1 MRNVTPSELASAL
14 TAALEASQNTSGE
27 AATPPDTKAEETKA
41 EETKAAQP
49 EPETKAEET
58 KAAQPEPETKAE
70 ETKAAAESEETSDG
84 LPSDPEQLRKMVK
97 DLRKEA
103 AKDRVAG
110 KEKAADEAR
119 RAVLDEISKALGLSK
134 SDEAPELTV
143 EQLTSDLTESK
154 AAERAS
160 ALELAVYKAAG
171 DLADPAR
178 LLDSQSFHTALKDVD
193 LADGEAVKNA
203 ITAFTKDHPH
213 FAKTQAV
220 SGASAID
227 KPAGSG
233 AEKPK
238 NLQDAIALRFS

>member
-1 MRNVTPSELASAL
+1 MHNVTPSELASAL

-58 KAAQPEPETKAE
+58 KAA
-70 ETKAAAESEETSDG
+70 AESEETTDG
-84 LPSDPEQLRKMVK
+84 LPSDPEQLRKMIK

-119 RAVLDEISKALGLSK
+119 RAVLDEISKALGLTK
-134 SDEAPELTV
+134 SDEAPELTA
-143 EQLTSDLTESK
+143 EQLTAKLTESK

-193 LADGEAVKNA
+193 LTDAEAVKNA
-203 ITAFTKDHPH
+203 ITAFTKDHPY

>member
-1 MRNVTPSELASAL
+1 MHDFIPAELASAL
-14 TAALEASQNTSGE
+14 TAALEASQNTKAEETKATTPEPE
-27 AATPPDTKAEETKA
+27 AKAEETKA
-41 EETKAAQP
+41 EETKAAAEGIKATIP
-49 EPETKAEET
+49 EPETKAATEDT
-58 KAAQPEPETKAE
+58 T
-70 ETKAAAESEETSDG
+70 DG

-119 RAVLDEISKALGLSK
+119 RAVLDEISKALGLTK
-134 SDEAPELTV
+134 TDEAPELTV
-143 EQLTSDLTESK
+143 EQLTAELTESK

-203 ITAFTKDHPH
+203 ITAFAKDHPH

>member
-1 MRNVTPSELASAL
+1 MHDLNPAELASAL
-14 TAALEASQNTSGE
+14 TAALEASQNT
-27 AATPPDTKAEETKA
+27 KAEETKA
-41 EETKAAQP
+41 TTP

-58 KAAQPEPETKAE
+58 KATTPEPETKAE
-70 ETKAAAESEETSDG
+70 ETKAAAEDTTDG
-84 LPSDPEQLRKMVK
+84 LPSDPEQLRKMIK

-134 SDEAPELTV
+134 TDEAPELTV
-143 EQLTSDLTESK
+143 EQLTAELAESK
-154 AAERAS
+154 AAGHAS

-171 DLADPAR
+171 DLADPGR

-193 LADGEAVKNA
+193 LADAEAVKNA

>member
-1 MRNVTPSELASAL
+1 MNEQTTTEETTEETKATTPE
-14 TAALEASQNTSGE
+14 
-27 AATPPDTKAEETKA
+27 PDTKAEEA
-41 EETKAAQP
+41 
-49 EPETKAEET
+49 
-58 KAAQPEPETKAE
+58 
-70 ETKAAAESEETSDG
+70 KAAAESEETTDG

-110 KEKAADEAR
+110 KEKAAEEAR

-143 EQLTSDLTESK
+143 EQLTAELAESQ
-154 AAERAS
+154 AAGRAS

-178 LLDSQSFHTALKDVD
+178 LLDSQSFHTALKDID
-193 LADGEAVKNA
+193 LTDAEAVKNA
-203 ITAFTKDHPH
+203 IATFTKEHTH

-233 AEKPK
+233 TEKPK

>member
-1 MRNVTPSELASAL
+1 MHNVTPSELASAL
-14 TAALEASQNTSGE
+14 TAALEASQNTKAE
-27 AATPPDTKAEETKA
+27 ETKGTQPVAEAEETKA
-41 EETKAAQP
+41 EETKAAAEETKATTP
-49 EPETKAEET
+49 EPETKAE
-58 KAAQPEPETKAE
+58 AE
-70 ETKAAAESEETSDG
+70 DTTDG
-84 LPSDPEQLRKMVK
+84 LPSDPEQLRKMIK

-143 EQLTSDLTESK
+143 EQLTAELAESK
-154 AAERAS
+154 AAGHAS

-171 DLADPAR
+171 DLADPGR
-178 LLDSQSFHTALKDVD
+178 LLDSQSFHAALKDVD
-193 LADGEAVKNA
+193 LADAEAVKNA
-203 ITAFTKDHPH
+203 IATFTKEHPH

>member
-1 MRNVTPSELASAL
+1 MDKFNPADLASML

-27 AATPPDTKAEETKA
+27 AATQPVSAAEETKA
-41 EETKAAQP
+41 EETKAVAEEIKATTP
-49 EPETKAEET
+49 DPDTKAEDAT
-58 KAAQPEPETKAE
+58 
-70 ETKAAAESEETSDG
+70 DG

-143 EQLTSDLTESK
+143 EQLTAELAESK
-154 AAERAS
+154 AAGHAS

-178 LLDSQSFHTALKDVD
+178 LLDSQSFHAAVKDVD
-193 LADGEAVKNA
+193 LADAEAVKNA

>member
-1 MRNVTPSELASAL
+1 MHNVNPAELASAL

-27 AATPPDTKAEETKA
+27 AATQPDTKATAPVAEEPKPEPKAEETKA
-41 EETKAAQP
+41 TPP
-49 EPETKAEET
+49 EPKAE
-58 KAAQPEPETKAE
+58 AE
-70 ETKAAAESEETSDG
+70 DATDG
-84 LPSDPEQLRKMVK
+84 LPSDPEQLRKMIK

-119 RAVLDEISKALGLSK
+119 RAVLDEISKALGLTK

-143 EQLTSDLTESK
+143 EQLTAELAESK
-154 AAERAS
+154 AAGHAS

-178 LLDSQSFHTALKDVD
+178 LLDSQSFHAAVKDVD
-193 LADGEAVKNA
+193 LADAEAVKNA
-203 ITAFTKDHPH
+203 VTAFTKEHPH

>member
-1 MRNVTPSELASAL
+1 MHNVTPAELASAL

-27 AATPPDTKAEETKA
+27 ETTPPVAGAEETKATPAEPDTKAEETKA
-41 EETKAAQP
+41 E
-49 EPETKAEET
+49 AEDT
-58 KAAQPEPETKAE
+58 P
-70 ETKAAAESEETSDG
+70 DG
-84 LPSDPEQLRKMVK
+84 LPSDPEQLRKMIK

-110 KEKAADEAR
+110 KEKAAEEAR

-134 SDEAPELTV
+134 SGEAPELTA
-143 EQLTSDLTESK
+143 EQLTAKLTESK

-193 LADGEAVKNA
+193 LTDGEAVKNA
-203 ITAFTKDHPH
+203 IASFTKEHPH

-220 SGASAID
+220 SGASAVD
-227 KPAGSG
+227 TPAGSG
-233 AEKPK
+233 TEKPK

>member
-1 MRNVTPSELASAL
+1 MHDFIPAELASAL
-14 TAALEASQNTSGE
+14 TAALEASQNTKAEETKATTPEPE
-27 AATPPDTKAEETKA
+27 AKAEETKA
-41 EETKAAQP
+41 EETKAAAEGIKATIP
-49 EPETKAEET
+49 EPETKAATEDT
-58 KAAQPEPETKAE
+58 T
-70 ETKAAAESEETSDG
+70 DG

-134 SDEAPELTV
+134 SDETPELTV
-143 EQLTSDLTESK
+143 EQLTAELTESK

-203 ITAFTKDHPH
+203 ITAFAKDHPH

>member
-1 MRNVTPSELASAL
+1 MNEQTTTEETKATTPE
-14 TAALEASQNTSGE
+14 
-27 AATPPDTKAEETKA
+27 PDTKAEETKA
-41 EETKAAQP
+41 EAGP
-49 EPETKAEET
+49 EET
-58 KAAQPEPETKAE
+58 T
-70 ETKAAAESEETSDG
+70 DG
-84 LPSDPEQLRKMVK
+84 LPSDPEQLRKMIKPVRREPAR
-97 DLRKEA
+97 DPVAARKRPE
-103 AKDRVAG
+103 D
-110 KEKAADEAR
+110 DPR

-143 EQLTSDLTESK
+143 EQLTAELAESK
-154 AAERAS
+154 AAGHAS

-178 LLDSQSFHTALKDVD
+178 LLDSQSFHAAVKDVD
-193 LADGEAVKNA
+193 LTDSEAVKNA

-213 FAKTQAV
+213 FAKTQGV
-220 SGASAID
+220 SGAAAID

>member
-1 MRNVTPSELASAL
+1 MNEQT
-14 TAALEASQNTSGE
+14 NTE
-27 AATPPDTKAEETKA
+27 ETTEETKA
-41 EETKAAQP
+41 TPPVAEEPKP
-49 EPETKAEET
+49 EPTPEAEDT
-58 KAAQPEPETKAE
+58 T
-70 ETKAAAESEETSDG
+70 DG

-119 RAVLDEISKALGLSK
+119 RAVLDEISKALGLTK
-134 SDEAPELTV
+134 TDEAPELTV
-143 EQLTSDLTESK
+143 EQLTAELAESK
-154 AAERAS
+154 AAGHAS

-193 LADGEAVKNA
+193 LADAEAVKNA

>member
-1 MRNVTPSELASAL
+1 MHNVTPSELASAL
-14 TAALEASQNTSGE
+14 TAALEASQNTKAE
-27 AATPPDTKAEETKA
+27 ETKGTQPVAEAEETKA
-41 EETKAAQP
+41 EETKAAAEETKATTP
-49 EPETKAEET
+49 EPETKAE
-58 KAAQPEPETKAE
+58 AE
-70 ETKAAAESEETSDG
+70 DTTDG
-84 LPSDPEQLRKMVK
+84 LPSDPEQLRKMIK

-143 EQLTSDLTESK
+143 EQLTAELAESK
-154 AAERAS
+154 AAGHAS

-193 LADGEAVKNA
+193 LTDAEAVKNA
-203 ITAFTKDHPH
+203 ITAFTKEHTH

-220 SGASAID
+220 LGASAID

>member
-1 MRNVTPSELASAL
+1 MHNVNPAELASAL

-27 AATPPDTKAEETKA
+27 AATQPDTKATAPVAEEPKPEPKAEETKA
-41 EETKAAQP
+41 TPP
-49 EPETKAEET
+49 EPKAE
-58 KAAQPEPETKAE
+58 AE
-70 ETKAAAESEETSDG
+70 DATDG
-84 LPSDPEQLRKMVK
+84 LPSDPEQLRKMIK

-119 RAVLDEISKALGLSK
+119 RAVLDEISKALGLTK
-134 SDEAPELTV
+134 NDEAPELTA
-143 EQLTSDLTESK
+143 EQLTAKLTESK

-193 LADGEAVKNA
+193 LTDAEAVKNA
-203 ITAFTKDHPH
+203 ITTFTKDHPH

-220 SGASAID
+220 NGASAID

>member
-1 MRNVTPSELASAL
+1 MNEQTTTEE
-14 TAALEASQNTSGE
+14 TTEETT
-27 AATPPDTKAEETKA
+27 AATPEPDTKAEETKA
-41 EETKAAQP
+41 AP
-49 EPETKAEET
+49 EDAT
-58 KAAQPEPETKAE
+58 
-70 ETKAAAESEETSDG
+70 DG
-84 LPSDPEQLRKMVK
+84 LPSDPEQLRKMIK

-143 EQLTSDLTESK
+143 EQLTAELAESK
-154 AAERAS
+154 AAGHAS

-193 LADGEAVKNA
+193 LADAEAVKNA
-203 ITAFTKDHPH
+203 IASFTKEHPH
-213 FAKTQAV
+213 FAKAQAV
-220 SGASAID
+220 SGASAVD
-227 KPAGSG
+227 TPAGSG

>member
-1 MRNVTPSELASAL
+1 MDKFNPADLASML

-27 AATPPDTKAEETKA
+27 ETTQPVSEAEETKA
-41 EETKAAQP
+41 EETKA
-49 EPETKAEET
+49 EPKAEET
-58 KAAQPEPETKAE
+58 KETTPEPKAE
-70 ETKAAAESEETSDG
+70 AEDTTDG

-134 SDEAPELTV
+134 SDEAPELTA
-143 EQLTSDLTESK
+143 EQLTAKLTESK

-178 LLDSQSFHTALKDVD
+178 LLDSQSFHAAVKDLD
-193 LADGEAVKNA
+193 LTDSEAVKNA

>member
-1 MRNVTPSELASAL
+1 MHNVTPSELASAL

-27 AATPPDTKAEETKA
+27 AAAQPEPDTKAEETKA
-41 EETKAAQP
+41 EETKATTP
-49 EPETKAEET
+49 EPD
-58 KAAQPEPETKAE
+58 TKAE
-70 ETKAAAESEETSDG
+70 ETKAAAEDTTDG
-84 LPSDPEQLRKMVK
+84 LPSDPEQLRKMIK

-119 RAVLDEISKALGLSK
+119 RAVLDEISKALGLTK

-143 EQLTSDLTESK
+143 EQLTADLTESK

-171 DLADPAR
+171 DLADPVR
-178 LLDSQSFHTALKDVD
+178 LLDSQSFHAAVKDLD
-193 LADGEAVKNA
+193 LTNSEAVKNA

>member
-1 MRNVTPSELASAL
+1 MHNVNPAELASAL

-27 AATPPDTKAEETKA
+27 AATQPDTKATAPVAEEPKPEPKAEETKA
-41 EETKAAQP
+41 TPP
-49 EPETKAEET
+49 EPKAE
-58 KAAQPEPETKAE
+58 AE
-70 ETKAAAESEETSDG
+70 DATDG
-84 LPSDPEQLRKMVK
+84 LPSDPEQLRKMIK

-143 EQLTSDLTESK
+143 EQLTADLTENK

-193 LADGEAVKNA
+193 LADAEAVKNA
-203 ITAFTKDHPH
+203 ITTFTKDHPH

>member
-1 MRNVTPSELASAL
+1 MDKFNPADLASML

-27 AATPPDTKAEETKA
+27 AATQPVSEAEETKA
-41 EETKAAQP
+41 EETKAVAEEIKATTP
-49 EPETKAEET
+49 DPDTKAEDAT
-58 KAAQPEPETKAE
+58 
-70 ETKAAAESEETSDG
+70 DG

-143 EQLTSDLTESK
+143 EQLTAELAESK
-154 AAERAS
+154 AAGHAS

-178 LLDSQSFHTALKDVD
+178 LLDSQSFHAAVKDVD
-193 LADGEAVKNA
+193 LADAEAVKNA

-233 AEKPK
+233 TEKPK

>member
-1 MRNVTPSELASAL
+1 MNGQTTTAKATTEETKTAPEPEETTEETTATTPE
-14 TAALEASQNTSGE
+14 
-27 AATPPDTKAEETKA
+27 PDTKAEETKA
-41 EETKAAQP
+41 E
-49 EPETKAEET
+49 AEDT
-58 KAAQPEPETKAE
+58 T
-70 ETKAAAESEETSDG
+70 DG
-84 LPSDPEQLRKMVK
+84 LPSDPEQLRKMIK

-143 EQLTSDLTESK
+143 EQLTAELAESK
-154 AAERAS
+154 AAGRAS

-193 LADGEAVKNA
+193 LADAEAVKNA

>member
-1 MRNVTPSELASAL
+1 MHDLNPAELASAL
-14 TAALEASQNTSGE
+14 TAALEASQNT
-27 AATPPDTKAEETKA
+27 KAEETKA
-41 EETKAAQP
+41 TTP

-58 KAAQPEPETKAE
+58 KATPPEPDTKAE
-70 ETKAAAESEETSDG
+70 ETKATAESEETTDG
-84 LPSDPEQLRKMVK
+84 LPSDPEQLRKMIK

-134 SDEAPELTV
+134 SDEAPELTA
-143 EQLTSDLTESK
+143 EQLTAKLTESK

-160 ALELAVYKAAG
+160 ALELTVYKAAG

-193 LADGEAVKNA
+193 LADAEAVKNA

-220 SGASAID
+220 AGASAID

>member
-1 MRNVTPSELASAL
+1 MNEQTTMEE
-14 TAALEASQNTSGE
+14 TT
-27 AATPPDTKAEETKA
+27 EETKA
-41 EETKAAQP
+41 TTP
-49 EPETKAEET
+49 DPETKAEET
-58 KAAQPEPETKAE
+58 KAEAGPE
-70 ETKAAAESEETSDG
+70 ETTDG

-143 EQLTSDLTESK
+143 EQLTAELAESK
-154 AAERAS
+154 AAGHAS
-160 ALELAVYKAAG
+160 AMELAVYKAAG

-193 LADGEAVKNA
+193 LTDAEAVKNA

>member
-1 MRNVTPSELASAL
+1 MDKFNPADLASML

-27 AATPPDTKAEETKA
+27 AATQPVSEAEETKA
-41 EETKAAQP
+41 EETKAVAEEIKATTP
-49 EPETKAEET
+49 DPDTKAEDAT
-58 KAAQPEPETKAE
+58 
-70 ETKAAAESEETSDG
+70 DG

-119 RAVLDEISKALGLSK
+119 RAVLDEISKALGLTK
-134 SDEAPELTV
+134 SDEAPELTA
-143 EQLTSDLTESK
+143 EQLTAKLTESK
-154 AAERAS
+154 AAGHAS

-193 LADGEAVKNA
+193 LADAEAVKNA

>member
-1 MRNVTPSELASAL
+1 MNKQTTTEE
-14 TAALEASQNTSGE
+14 TT
-27 AATPPDTKAEETKA
+27 EETKA
-41 EETKAAQP
+41 TTP

-58 KAAQPEPETKAE
+58 KAAPPEPDTKAEETKAAPPEPDTKAE
-70 ETKAAAESEETSDG
+70 ETKAAAEDTTDG
-84 LPSDPEQLRKMVK
+84 LPSDPEQLRKMIK

-134 SDEAPELTV
+134 SDEAPELTA
-143 EQLTSDLTESK
+143 EQLTAKLTESK
-154 AAERAS
+154 AAGHAS

-178 LLDSQSFHTALKDVD
+178 LLDSQSFHAAVKDVD
-193 LADGEAVKNA
+193 LADAEAVKNA

>member
-1 MRNVTPSELASAL
+1 MDKFNPADLASML

-27 AATPPDTKAEETKA
+27 AATQPVSEAEETKA
-41 EETKAAQP
+41 EETKAVAEEIKATTP
-49 EPETKAEET
+49 DPDTKAEDAT
-58 KAAQPEPETKAE
+58 
-70 ETKAAAESEETSDG
+70 DG

-143 EQLTSDLTESK
+143 EQLTADLTESK

-178 LLDSQSFHTALKDVD
+178 LLDSQSFHAALKDVD
-193 LADGEAVKNA
+193 LTDAEAVKNA
-203 ITAFTKDHPH
+203 ITTFTKDHPH

-220 SGASAID
+220 NGASAID

>member
-1 MRNVTPSELASAL
+1 MDNFNPADLASML

-27 AATPPDTKAEETKA
+27 AATQPVSEAEETKA
-41 EETKAAQP
+41 EETKAVAEEIKATTP
-49 EPETKAEET
+49 DPDTKAEDAT
-58 KAAQPEPETKAE
+58 
-70 ETKAAAESEETSDG
+70 DG

-103 AKDRVAG
+103 AKDRVAS

-143 EQLTSDLTESK
+143 EQLTAELAESK
-154 AAERAS
+154 AAGHAS

-178 LLDSQSFHTALKDVD
+178 LLDSQSFHAAVKDVD
-193 LADGEAVKNA
+193 LADAEAVKNA

>member
-1 MRNVTPSELASAL
+1 MNEQTTTEETTEET
-14 TAALEASQNTSGE
+14 TAAAPE
-27 AATPPDTKAEETKA
+27 PDTKAEETKA
-41 EETKAAQP
+41 AP
-49 EPETKAEET
+49 EDAT
-58 KAAQPEPETKAE
+58 
-70 ETKAAAESEETSDG
+70 DG
-84 LPSDPEQLRKMVK
+84 LPSDPEQLRKMIK

-143 EQLTSDLTESK
+143 EQLTAELAESK
-154 AAERAS
+154 AAGHAS

-193 LADGEAVKNA
+193 LADAEAVKNA

>member
-1 MRNVTPSELASAL
+1 MDKFNPADLASML

-27 AATPPDTKAEETKA
+27 AATQPVSEAEETKA
-41 EETKAAQP
+41 EETKAVAEEIKATTP
-49 EPETKAEET
+49 DPDTKAEDAT
-58 KAAQPEPETKAE
+58 
-70 ETKAAAESEETSDG
+70 DG

-143 EQLTSDLTESK
+143 EQLTAELAESK
-154 AAERAS
+154 TAGHAS

-178 LLDSQSFHTALKDVD
+178 LLDSQSFHAAVKDVD
-193 LADGEAVKNA
+193 LADAEAVKNA

>member
-1 MRNVTPSELASAL
+1 MDKFNPADLASML

-27 AATPPDTKAEETKA
+27 AATQPVSEAEETKA
-41 EETKAAQP
+41 EETKAVAEEIKATTP
-49 EPETKAEET
+49 DPDTKAEDAT
-58 KAAQPEPETKAE
+58 
-70 ETKAAAESEETSDG
+70 DG

-119 RAVLDEISKALGLSK
+119 RAVLDEISKALGLTK
-134 SDEAPELTV
+134 SDEAPELTA
-143 EQLTSDLTESK
+143 EQLTAKLTESK

-193 LADGEAVKNA
+193 LADAEAVKNA
-203 ITAFTKDHPH
+203 IATFTKEHPH

>member
-1 MRNVTPSELASAL
+1 MHNVTPSELASAL
-14 TAALEASQNTSGE
+14 TAALEASQNTKAE
-27 AATPPDTKAEETKA
+27 ETKGTQPVAEAEETKA
-41 EETKAAQP
+41 EETKAA
-49 EPETKAEET
+49 AEEI
-58 KAAQPEPETKAE
+58 KATTPEPETKAE
-70 ETKAAAESEETSDG
+70 ETKAAAEDTTDG

-119 RAVLDEISKALGLSK
+119 RAVLDEISKALGLTK
-134 SDEAPELTV
+134 SDEAPELTA
-143 EQLTSDLTESK
+143 EQLTAKLTESK

-193 LADGEAVKNA
+193 LADAEAVKNA
-203 ITAFTKDHPH
+203 IATFTKEHPH

>member
-1 MRNVTPSELASAL
+1 MHNVNPADLASML

-27 AATPPDTKAEETKA
+27 AATQPVSEAEETKA
-41 EETKAAQP
+41 EETKAV
-49 EPETKAEET
+49 AEET
-58 KAAQPEPETKAE
+58 KATTPEPDTKAE
-70 ETKAAAESEETSDG
+70 DATDG

-143 EQLTSDLTESK
+143 EQLTAELAESK
-154 AAERAS
+154 AAGHAS

-178 LLDSQSFHTALKDVD
+178 LLDSQSFHAAVKDVD
-193 LADGEAVKNA
+193 LADAEAVKNA

>member
-1 MRNVTPSELASAL
+1 MDKFNPADLASML

-27 AATPPDTKAEETKA
+27 AATQPVSEAEETKA
-41 EETKAAQP
+41 EETKAVAEEIKATTP
-49 EPETKAEET
+49 DPDTKAEDAT
-58 KAAQPEPETKAE
+58 
-70 ETKAAAESEETSDG
+70 DG

-143 EQLTSDLTESK
+143 EQLTAELAESK
-154 AAERAS
+154 AAGHAS

-193 LADGEAVKNA
+193 LADAEAVKNA

>member
-1 MRNVTPSELASAL
+1 MRDLNPADLASML

-27 AATPPDTKAEETKA
+27 AATQPVSEAEETKA
-41 EETKAAQP
+41 EETKAVAEEIKATTP
-49 EPETKAEET
+49 DPDTKAEDAT
-58 KAAQPEPETKAE
+58 
-70 ETKAAAESEETSDG
+70 DG

-143 EQLTSDLTESK
+143 EQLTAELAESK
-154 AAERAS
+154 AAGHAS

-178 LLDSQSFHTALKDVD
+178 LLDSQSFHAAVKDVD
-193 LADGEAVKNA
+193 LADAEAVKNA

>member
-1 MRNVTPSELASAL
+1 MDKFNPADLASML

-27 AATPPDTKAEETKA
+27 AATQPVSEAEETKA
-41 EETKAAQP
+41 EETKAVAEEIKATTP
-49 EPETKAEET
+49 DPDTKAEHAT
-58 KAAQPEPETKAE
+58 
-70 ETKAAAESEETSDG
+70 DG

-143 EQLTSDLTESK
+143 EQLTAELAESK
-154 AAERAS
+154 AAGHAS

-178 LLDSQSFHTALKDVD
+178 LLDSQSFHAAVKDVD
-193 LADGEAVKNA
+193 LADAEAVKNA

>member
-1 MRNVTPSELASAL
+1 MHDLNPAELASAL
-14 TAALEASQNTSGE
+14 TAALEASQNAKAEEST
-27 AATPPDTKAEETKA
+27 ATTPEPDTKAEETKA
-41 EETKAAQP
+41 E
-49 EPETKAEET
+49 AEDT
-58 KAAQPEPETKAE
+58 T
-70 ETKAAAESEETSDG
+70 DG
-84 LPSDPEQLRKMVK
+84 LPSDPEQLRKMIK

-119 RAVLDEISKALGLSK
+119 RAVLDEISKALGLTK
-134 SDEAPELTV
+134 SDEAPELTA
-143 EQLTSDLTESK
+143 EQLTAKLTESK
-154 AAERAS
+154 AAERVS

-193 LADGEAVKNA
+193 LADAEAVKNA
-203 ITAFTKDHPH
+203 IATFTKEHPH

>member
-1 MRNVTPSELASAL
+1 MNEQT
-14 TAALEASQNTSGE
+14 NTE
-27 AATPPDTKAEETKA
+27 ETTEETKATPPEPDTKAEETKA
-41 EETKAAQP
+41 EDTA
-49 EPETKAEET
+49 
-58 KAAQPEPETKAE
+58 
-70 ETKAAAESEETSDG
+70 DG
-84 LPSDPEQLRKMVK
+84 LPSDPEQLRKMIK

-119 RAVLDEISKALGLSK
+119 RAVLDEISKALGLTK
-134 SDEAPELTV
+134 TDEAPELTV
-143 EQLTSDLTESK
+143 EQLTAGLAESK
-154 AAERAS
+154 AAGRAS

-178 LLDSQSFHTALKDVD
+178 LLDSQSFHAAVKDVD
-193 LADGEAVKNA
+193 LTDSEAVKNA

-213 FAKTQAV
+213 VAKTQAV
-220 SGASAID
+220 NGASAID

>member
-1 MRNVTPSELASAL
+1 MHNVTPAELASAL
-14 TAALEASQNTSGE
+14 TAALEASQNTSSE
-27 AATPPDTKAEETKA
+27 AATPPDTKATAPVAEEPKPEPKA
-41 EETKAAQP
+41 EETKETTP
-49 EPETKAEET
+49 EPKPEAEDT
-58 KAAQPEPETKAE
+58 T
-70 ETKAAAESEETSDG
+70 DG
-84 LPSDPEQLRKMVK
+84 LPSDPEQLRKMIK

-134 SDEAPELTV
+134 SDEAPELTA
-143 EQLTSDLTESK
+143 EQLTAKLTESK
-154 AAERAS
+154 AAERTA

-203 ITAFTKDHPH
+203 IATFTREHTH

>member
-1 MRNVTPSELASAL
+1 MNEQTTTEE
-14 TAALEASQNTSGE
+14 TTEETT
-27 AATPPDTKAEETKA
+27 AATPEPDTKAEETKA
-41 EETKAAQP
+41 AP
-49 EPETKAEET
+49 EDAT
-58 KAAQPEPETKAE
+58 
-70 ETKAAAESEETSDG
+70 DG
-84 LPSDPEQLRKMVK
+84 LPSDPEQLRKMIK

-143 EQLTSDLTESK
+143 EQLTAELAESK
-154 AAERAS
+154 AAGHAS
-160 ALELAVYKAAG
+160 AMELAVYKAAG

-193 LADGEAVKNA
+193 LTDAEAVKNA

>member
-1 MRNVTPSELASAL
+1 MNEQT
-14 TAALEASQNTSGE
+14 TT
-27 AATPPDTKAEETKA
+27 EETT

-70 ETKAAAESEETSDG
+70 ETKAAAESEETTDG
-84 LPSDPEQLRKMVK
+84 LPSDPEQLRKMIK

-143 EQLTSDLTESK
+143 EQLTADLTESK

-193 LADGEAVKNA
+193 LADAEAVKNA
-203 ITAFTKDHPH
+203 IATFTKEHTH

>member
-1 MRNVTPSELASAL
+1 MNKQTTTEETTEETKATTPE
-14 TAALEASQNTSGE
+14 
-27 AATPPDTKAEETKA
+27 PDTKAEETKA
-41 EETKAAQP
+41 TTP
-49 EPETKAEET
+49 EPD
-58 KAAQPEPETKAE
+58 TKAE
-70 ETKAAAESEETSDG
+70 ETKAAAEDTTDG
-84 LPSDPEQLRKMVK
+84 LPSDPEQLRKMIK

-103 AKDRVAG
+103 AKGRVAG

-143 EQLTSDLTESK
+143 EQLTADLTESK

-171 DLADPAR
+171 DLADPGR

-193 LADGEAVKNA
+193 LADAEAVKNA

>member
-1 MRNVTPSELASAL
+1 MNGQTT
-14 TAALEASQNTSGE
+14 TAK
-27 AATPPDTKAEETKA
+27 AAT
-41 EETKAAQP
+41 EETKAAP
-49 EPETKAEET
+49 EPEETTEET
-58 KAAQPEPETKAE
+58 TATTTEPDTKAE
-70 ETKAAAESEETSDG
+70 ETKAAAEDITDG
-84 LPSDPEQLRKMVK
+84 LPSDPEQLRKMIK

-134 SDEAPELTV
+134 SDEAPELTA
-143 EQLTSDLTESK
+143 EQLTAKLTESK

-193 LADGEAVKNA
+193 LTDGEAVKNA
-203 ITAFTKDHPH
+203 ITTFTKDHPH

-233 AEKPK
+233 TEKPK